1 MKLSAIDEYS
11 TFLYHQ
17 GTNYASYRLFG
28 AHFTVLRRKPCVRF
42 AVWAPHAQQVSVVG
56 DFNHWDA
63 DANPM
68 DIVAEAI
75 ATTVSVRASGVPIP
89 WSGAAA
95 ATAFGLRI
103 LPASRKG
110 TSTSTPSRRRQ
121 ANAS

>member
-42 AVWAPHAQQVSVVG
+42 AVWAPPAQQVSLVG
-56 DFNHWDA
+56 DFTHWDA

-68 DIVAEAI
+68 ER
-75 ATTVSVRASGVPIP
+75 SSC
-89 WSGAAA
+89 